1 MTPPPQT
8 AMDAPAKPGRWL
20 MMTILGLAMLQPIS
34 AGFWL
39 SGFEH
44 AAKMHA
50 IGAGLLLLVALLQ
63 LIGAT
68 VSWMR
73 RRADPRI
80 VGRGLGILMILAV
93 EAWAG
98 RNSEFW
104 LHVPVGVAI
113 IMRLRR

>member
-1 MTPPPQT
+1 
-8 AMDAPAKPGRWL
+8 MDDPAKPERWL
-20 MMTILGLAMLQPIS
+20 TMTILGLVTLQPIS

-50 IGAGLLLLVALLQ
+50 MGAGLLLLVALLQ
-63 LIGAT
+63 LIGAM

-73 RRADPRI
+73 RRAGARI
-80 VGRGLGILMILAV
+80 VGRCLGILMILAA

-113 IMRLRR
+113 VTWLRR